1 MTEPLVRFS
10 DLCDLLTTAGC
21 EVGVEL
27 RGDEHAV
34 VVTDG
39 GRRVLRAPVE
49 RDFDRTATLL
59 VLSGALRQ
67 RWGARDS
74 EHDGW
79 VVRGSWPELEAL
91 ASEVAG

>member
-1 MTEPLVRFS
+1 MTDPVVCFS
-10 DLCDLLTTAGC
+10 DLYDLLTTAGC

-27 RGDEHAV
+27 HGDEHVV

-49 RDFDRTATLL
+49 SGFDHTTTVL

-67 RWGARDS
+67 RWGARDG

-79 VVRGSWPELEAL
+79 VVRGDWPELEAL
-91 ASEVAG
+91 GFDTLA